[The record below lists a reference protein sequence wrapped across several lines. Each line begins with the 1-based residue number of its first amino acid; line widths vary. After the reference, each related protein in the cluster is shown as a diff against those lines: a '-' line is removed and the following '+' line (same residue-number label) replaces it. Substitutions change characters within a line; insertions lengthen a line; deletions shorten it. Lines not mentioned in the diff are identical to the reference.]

1 MFATY
6 AISLSLMGLCGLL
19 LDSHRRSWRHAQ
31 AADLSAR
38 EKRFALSQ
46 YRRRMQASSTIGVIG
61 AAIGAGPMVPQRPG
75 PMTLYLAALLAAC
88 AWILLMALLD
98 FWATRQYYN
107 RIRSEQLTAQVRLA
121 MELRATEQARD
132 ACADDLGVRQC

>member
-1 MFATY
+1 MIAAFVV
-6 AISLSLMGLCGLL
+6 SLTLLGLCGLL

-31 AADLSAR
+31 ESADLSPR
-38 EKRFALSQ
+38 EKRYALSR
-46 YRRRMQASSTIGVIG
+46 YRRRMQASSTIGLVG
-61 AAIGAGPMVPQRPG
+61 AAIAVEPLVPRRPE

-88 AWILLMALLD
+88 AWIMLMALLD

-121 MELRATEQARD
+121 MELRAADERRD
-132 ACADDLGVRQC
+132 AES